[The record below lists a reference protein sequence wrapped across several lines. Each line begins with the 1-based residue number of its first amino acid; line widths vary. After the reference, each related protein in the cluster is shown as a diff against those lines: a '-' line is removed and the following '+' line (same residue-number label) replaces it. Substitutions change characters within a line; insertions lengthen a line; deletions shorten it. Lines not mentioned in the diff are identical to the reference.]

1 MRKIIAIDGGGTKTQ
16 CILVDETGKV
26 LAKLLTEGSNYDVIG
41 IEKASTILS
50 DAVDAL
56 IKSALSTIPLDDNKK
71 AEPTFCRFEHDVQ
84 SHEPTSNSEPRRV
97 LGENKGEELAAIC
110 MGLSGLD
117 FPADYVLMQEN
128 LRPNVF
134 GLEAML
140 YNDSWIALAAGEI
153 QDMGAISICGTGHN
167 TGVMTKDGTLYG
179 INAMG
184 YQLGGYGGGPMLS
197 EYAWHRAFR
206 SFEKTGAY
214 TKLEET
220 LPGLFG
226 QANMAELLMYI
237 VGSNYVF
244 PDSAEVPKLVA
255 KLADEGDEVCVKLL
269 HDYGKEMGEMTG
281 RLIKH
286 AGLGQ
291 EEVPVILAGSV
302 HTKMT
307 SPILNQGFE
316 DEVKKYCP
324 GADVRPVNRDPVFG
338 AAYLAIREIT
348 KEAIDVK
355 ALFQTMDETFA
366 TAKEVQVP

>member
-1 MRKIIAIDGGGTKTQ
+1 MVEKYEERGIIMRKIIAIDGGGTKTQ

-26 LAKLLTEGSNYDVIG
+26 LAKLLTEGSNYDVVG
-41 IEKASTILS
+41 IEKASTIIS

-56 IKSALSTIPLDDNKK
+56 IESALSPISLEEAEKK
-71 AEPTFCRFEHDVQ
+71 
-84 SHEPTSNSEPRRV
+84 
-97 LGENKGEELAAIC
+97 ELAAIC

-117 FPADYVLMQEN
+117 FPADFVLMREN
-128 LRPNVF
+128 LRPN
-134 GLEAML
+134 GYGIEAML

-179 INAMG
+179 VNAMG

-197 EYAWHRAFR
+197 EFAWHRAFR

-226 QANMAELLMYI
+226 QGDMGELLMFI
-237 VGSNYVF
+237 VGRNYVF

-255 KLADEGDEVCVKLL
+255 KLADEGDEICVKLL

-281 RLIKH
+281 RLIQH

-316 DEVKKYCP
+316 EEVTKFCP
-324 GADVRPVNRDPVFG
+324 KADVRPLTRDPVFG
-338 AAYLAIREIT
+338 AAYLAIREIAKE

-355 ALFQTMDETFA
+355 ELFRKMDETMA
-366 TAKEVQVP
+366 TAKEVQVS

>member
-16 CILVDETGKV
+16 CILVDEKGTV
-26 LAKLLTEGSNYDVIG
+26 LAKLLTDGSNYDTIG

-56 IKSALSTIPLDDNKK
+56 IKEIK
-71 AEPTFCRFEHDVQ
+71 AEE
-84 SHEPTSNSEPRRV
+84 
-97 LGENKGEELAAIC
+97 LGAIC
-110 MGLSGLD
+110 MGLAGLD
-117 FPADYVLMQEN
+117 FPVDYVLMREN
-128 LRPNVF
+128 LRPNVSWI
-134 GLEAML
+134 EPML

-179 INAMG
+179 VNAMG
-184 YQLGGYGGGPMLS
+184 FQLGGHGGGPMLS

-206 SFEKTGAY
+206 SFEKTGVY

-220 LPGLFG
+220 LPELFD

-237 VGSNYVF
+237 VGRNYVF
-244 PDSAEVPKLVA
+244 PDSTEVPKLVA
-255 KLADEGDEVCVKLL
+255 KLADEGDEVCVRLL
-269 HDYGKEMGEMTG
+269 YDYGKEMGEMTG
-281 RLIKH
+281 RLIEH

-316 DEVKKYCP
+316 DEVKKYC
-324 GADVRPVNRDPVFG
+324 AKAEVRPVTRDPVFG
-338 AAYLAIREIT
+338 AAYLAIKEIA
-348 KEAIDVK
+348 KESIDVK
-355 ALFQTMDETFA
+355 ELFQTMDETFA
-366 TAKEVQVP
+366 IAKELSKR

>member
-16 CILVDETGKV
+16 CILADETGTV

-56 IKSALSTIPLDDNKK
+56 IEELDIE
-71 AEPTFCRFEHDVQ
+71 AE
-84 SHEPTSNSEPRRV
+84 
-97 LGENKGEELAAIC
+97 KGELAAIC

-117 FPADYVLMQEN
+117 FPDDYTLMRKN
-128 LRPNVF
+128 LRPNGYDV
-134 GLEAML
+134 EVML

-153 QDMGAISICGTGHN
+153 KDMGAISICGTGHN
-167 TGVMTKDGTLYG
+167 TGVMAKDGTLYG

-184 YQLGGYGGGPMLS
+184 YMLGGYGGGPMLS
-197 EYAWHRAFR
+197 EHAWHRAFR

-214 TKLEET
+214 TKLEEA
-220 LPGLFG
+220 LPKLYG
-226 QANMAELLMYI
+226 QAGMVELLTFI
-237 VGSNYVF
+237 VDRNYAF
-244 PDSAEVPKLVA
+244 PNSAEVPKLIA
-255 KLADEGDEVCVKLL
+255 KLANEGDEICMKLL
-269 HDYGKEMGEMTG
+269 HDYGREMGEMTG

-291 EEVPVILAGSV
+291 EAVPVILAGSV

-307 SPILNQGFE
+307 SPILNRGFE

-324 GADVRPVNRDPVFG
+324 RADVRPVTREPVFG

-348 KEAIDVK
+348 RDKEVIGVGE
-355 ALFQTMDETFA
+355 LFRKMDETMV
-366 TAKEVQVP
+366 TAKEVKIS